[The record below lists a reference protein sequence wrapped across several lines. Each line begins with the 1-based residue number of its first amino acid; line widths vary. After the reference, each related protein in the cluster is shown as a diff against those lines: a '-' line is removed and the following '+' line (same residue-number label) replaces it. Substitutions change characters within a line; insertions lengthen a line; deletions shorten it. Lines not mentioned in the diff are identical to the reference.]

1 MGRAL
6 GIVILGIAAAG
17 CAWAPVQPGE
27 ERGAGTNWSSW
38 GTGDGDGG
46 GAGVELDGQDA
57 LQRPAVQAVEYATG
71 LIGTPYQWGG
81 ATPAGFDC
89 SGLVYY
95 TFHKAGLSVPRT
107 SQAQY
112 RAATPVPI
120 DRAQPGDLVFFGQRG
135 RISHVG
141 IYLGDQQFVH
151 APDAGRYVTIGSL
164 AEGYYRAR
172 FAGAGRFN

>member
-6 GIVILGIAAAG
+6 VILMLGIAAAG

-27 ERGAGTNWSSW
+27 AQGTGSSWSSW
-38 GTGDGDGG
+38 GTSERG
-46 GAGVELDGQDA
+46 GAGVELDGQDV

-81 ATPAGFDC
+81 ETPAGFDC

-120 DRAQPGDLVFFGQRG
+120 DRAEPGDLVFFGQRG

-151 APDAGRYVTIGSL
+151 APDTGRHVTIGSL